1 MINNYLP
8 MYGITMAFR
17 EPDFSLDNVLNS
29 PFNGFENFKFLFEND
44 QLGLYIRNT
53 VLYNVVFLILNIV
66 IPVTMAILFAN
77 IFTSSCLATDAF
89 LPLLFGFDDISNGE
103 TDNQN
108 DGGNHQ
114 IIGQSHGNHLLL

>member
-1 MINNYLP
+1 MSHYILLKKISIKAKFLINNYLP

-53 VLYNVVFLILNIV
+53 VLYNLAFLVLNIV
-66 IPVTMAILFAN
+66 IPVTMAILFTN
-77 IFTSSCLATDAF
+77 IRRNRAKKLYQTAKVFN
-89 LPLLFGFDDISNGE
+89 IKV
-103 TDNQN
+103 
-108 DGGNHQ
+108 
-114 IIGQSHGNHLLL
+114 